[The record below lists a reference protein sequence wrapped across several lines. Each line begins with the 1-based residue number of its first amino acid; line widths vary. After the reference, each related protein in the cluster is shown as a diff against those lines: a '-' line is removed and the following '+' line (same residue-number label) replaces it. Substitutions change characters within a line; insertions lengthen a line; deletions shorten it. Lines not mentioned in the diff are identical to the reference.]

1 MTVTFGE
8 PPSSLT
14 GAESSADG
22 RAEEDGSGGREEEYR
37 LAQSL
42 QLLWRHP
49 RAARGLLS
57 RSCRCAESPTLSL
70 TVWRPAD
77 RQ

>member
-22 RAEEDGSGGREEEYR
+22 RAEEDGSGGCEEECG

-42 QLLWRHP
+42 QFLRGYP

-57 RSCRCAESPTLSL
+57 RWCRSAESPTPPL
-70 TVWRPAD
+70 TVRRPAD